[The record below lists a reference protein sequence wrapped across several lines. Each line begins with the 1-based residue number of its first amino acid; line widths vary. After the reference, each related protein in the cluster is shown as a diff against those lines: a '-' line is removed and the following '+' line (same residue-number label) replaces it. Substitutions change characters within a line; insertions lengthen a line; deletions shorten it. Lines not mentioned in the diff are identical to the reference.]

1 MATYTKISTQDDKI
15 ERSGKKMFYTCEK
28 MIYLKKSKLKYM
40 ALIIKPIYTYQRLYK
55 NNTTKYL

>member
-28 MIYLKKSKLKYM
+28 MIYLKKKQTK
-40 ALIIKPIYTYQRLYK
+40 IYDTY
-55 NNTTKYL
+55 N